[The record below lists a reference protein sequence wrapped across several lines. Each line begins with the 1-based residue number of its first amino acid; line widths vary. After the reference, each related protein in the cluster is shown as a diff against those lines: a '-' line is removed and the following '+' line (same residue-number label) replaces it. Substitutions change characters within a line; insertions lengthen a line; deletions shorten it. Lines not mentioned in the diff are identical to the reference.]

1 MSTILKLTGISTY
14 TGAATQRGAGT
25 EAVAVLKGQV
35 CRFKDDIAEKVL
47 TGHRLNA
54 ENEPI
59 PYFTEVDADT
69 NPKIDHDFDPE
80 SKAVPAELVASAA
93 KTGQRA
99 TIKRAVR

>member
-1 MSTILKLTGISTY
+1 MSMILKLTGISTY
-14 TGAATQRGAGT
+14 TGAATQRGVGT

-59 PYFTEVDADT
+59 PYFTEVEEGT
-69 NPKIDHDFDPE
+69 KIDHDFDPE
-80 SKAVPAELVASAA
+80 SKAAPAELVAAAA
-93 KTGQRA
+93 KTSQRA
-99 TIKRAVR
+99 VVKRAAR